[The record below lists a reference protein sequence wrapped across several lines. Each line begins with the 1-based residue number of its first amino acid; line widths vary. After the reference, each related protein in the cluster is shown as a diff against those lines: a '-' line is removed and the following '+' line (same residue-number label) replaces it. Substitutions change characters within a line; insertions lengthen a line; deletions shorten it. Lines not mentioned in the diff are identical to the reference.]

1 MFKKETNSVL
11 YPDSLGPRKIRR
23 AVVDFSN
30 FSVFPWFNH
39 FVFVHPLWPQEF
51 ISFEMTSN
59 CLKEAV
65 NSMASCIYTA
75 LVTAH
80 PPIL

>member
-11 YPDSLGPRKIRR
+11 YPYSLGPRKIRR
-23 AVVDFSN
+23 AVLDFSN

-39 FVFVHPLWPQEF
+39 FIFIHPLGQQEF

-75 LVTAH
+75 SVTAH